1 MMTLVIG
8 GSKCGKSGYAE
19 SLFADFR
26 GEKIYLATMRPFG
39 DEAHMAIERHRK
51 ARSGKGF
58 FTLERFTDIGCI
70 ELSDGCG
77 VLLEDMGNLCA
88 NEMFSDEKIIDPT
101 EKILCGIEKIRRAA
115 ALFVIVSNNVCAD
128 GIDYPEGTALYM
140 RYLAEIN
147 NRIAELSDSVA
158 ECVYGIPISVPP
170 LWERGEERRGGS
182 APAPPPLRGFA
193 PKNPVL

>member
-1 MMTLVIG
+1 MMTLVAG

-51 ARSGKGF
+51 ARDGKGF
-58 FTLERFTDIGCI
+58 STVERFADLESADIPG
-70 ELSDGCG
+70 GCG

-88 NEMFSDEKIIDPT
+88 NEMFSDERIIDPT
-101 EKILCGIEKIRRAA
+101 ETILRGIEKIRRAA

-128 GIDYPEGTALYM
+128 GGDYSEGTALYI
-140 RYLAEIN
+140 RYLSEIN
-147 NRIAELSDSVA
+147 RRIAERADCVV
-158 ECVYGIPISVPP
+158 ECVYGIPICKK
-170 LWERGEERRGGS
+170 GS
-182 APAPPPLRGFA
+182 
-193 PKNPVL
+193 

>member
-39 DEAHMAIERHRK
+39 DEAHAAIERHRK
-51 ARSGKGF
+51 ARDGKGF
-58 FTLERFTDIGCI
+58 STVERFTDIGGAAESI
-70 ELSDGCG
+70 VHGAG

-88 NEMFSDEKIIDPT
+88 NEMFSDERIIDPT
-101 EKILCGIEKIRRAA
+101 EKILCGVEEIRRAA

-128 GIDYPEGTALYM
+128 GIAYPRETALYI
-140 RYLAEIN
+140 RYLSGIN
-147 NRIAELSDSVA
+147 RRIAEISDNVV
-158 ECVYGIPISVPP
+158 ECVYGIPIM
-170 LWERGEERRGGS
+170 RK
-182 APAPPPLRGFA
+182 GF
-193 PKNPVL
+193 L